1 MVFSRYIIYDFLDNV
16 YAIME
21 ERRREMIQVD
31 DDFMREVGL
40 ESMPA
45 EERADF
51 MRDAEEE
58 LEVRIG
64 QAIGK
69 KLTAEQVEEFEV
81 MTDAR
86 MAAEW
91 LSEYVPDYREVAEQV
106 YEEFKAEIKAQAA

>member
-1 MVFSRYIIYDFLDNV
+1 
-16 YAIME
+16 
-21 ERRREMIQVD
+21 MIRVD

-40 ESMPA
+40 EAMPA
-45 EERADF
+45 GERAEF

-64 QAIGK
+64 QEIGK
-69 KLTAEQVEEFEV
+69 RLTAEQVEEFEV

-91 LSEYVPDYREVAEQV
+91 LSEYVPDYREVTERV
-106 YEEFKAEIKAQAA
+106 FEDFKAEIRAEQAA

>member
-1 MVFSRYIIYDFLDNV
+1 
-16 YAIME
+16 
-21 ERRREMIQVD
+21 MIRVD

-40 ESMPA
+40 ENMPA
-45 EERADF
+45 EEKADF

-64 QAIGK
+64 QEIGK
-69 KLTAEQVEEFEV
+69 RLTAEQLDEFEV

-91 LSEYVPDYREVAEQV
+91 LSEYVPDYREVTERV
-106 YEEFKAEIKAQAA
+106 FEDFKAEIKAEQAA